1 MERRGCSGWMPV
13 GVSLPGVLHVAFV
26 ALLPLAE
33 RLWPQKEPGVRL
45 PLPSTAPGAAEDVP
59 NPSPPPPL
67 VLNVGVM
74 SV

>member
-1 MERRGCSGWMPV
+1 MERRGCSGWVLV
-13 GVSLPGVLHVAFV
+13 GVSLPGVLQVAFV

-45 PLPSTAPGAAEDVP
+45 PLPSTEAGAAEDVP
-59 NPSPPPPL
+59 NPSPPPPGE
-67 VLNVGVM
+67 LNVGVM